1 MPDSLLDP
9 LRARYDV
16 VVVGG
21 GHNGLTAAAYAAR
34 GGRSVLVL
42 ERADHVGGAAVSA
55 RPFAGVDARLSR
67 YSYLVSL
74 LPRRIVDELG
84 LPVRLI
90 RRRFSSYTPVADGGL
105 LVDTQDDAATR
116 ASFRR
121 LTGSDADFEAWGRFY
136 AMTAEVARRL
146 APTLTEPLLPRS
158 AVRHLVAD
166 GVGEE
171 AWRALFEEPLGE
183 VLRRTFAD
191 DVVRG
196 VAATDGLIGTF
207 ADVDEPSLRQ
217 NRCFLYH
224 VIGNGT
230 GDWDV
235 PVGGMGA
242 VSGALRDAAVAAG
255 ATIVTSATVTAVDP
269 GAVGADVAWTDADG
283 RTRGVTAGHVLAG
296 CAPAELERLLAA
308 AGRGAASGA
317 ASGSSSGS
325 SSAEPGS
332 AGAAGPGP
340 EGAQLKV
347 NMLLRRL
354 PRLRDDV
361 DPVAAFSGTLHV
373 NESLTQL
380 QDAYAQA
387 AAGRIPDLPPSEIY
401 CHTLSDRTILGPE
414 LAATEA
420 QTITLFGLHMPARLF
435 RADPDGA
442 RQRALAATLASLN
455 TVLAEPIEDVLA
467 LDADGAP
474 CLEVRT
480 PVDLEGDVG
489 LPGGHIFHRDLSWPF
504 AEERSGAESGAGSSS
519 AGAGAAGSGGTG
531 SGVAGSGGAGPADA
545 GAATGLGVGADVGV
559 GVGGAAE
566 RWGVA
571 TAHPRVLLAGAG
583 ARRGGG
589 VSGIPGRAAAM
600 AVLESPA
607 R

>member
-1 MPDSLLDP
+1 MADMPDST
-9 LRARYDV
+9 RSRYDV
-16 VVVGG
+16 VIVGG
-21 GHNGLTAAAYAAR
+21 GHNGLTAAAYAAQ

-74 LPRRIVDELG
+74 LPRQVIDELG
-84 LPVRLI
+84 LPIRLV
-90 RRRFSSYTPVADGGL
+90 RRRYSSYTPVADGGL
-105 LVDTQDDAATR
+105 LVDTQDAAATR

-121 LTGSDADFEAWGRFY
+121 LAGTGTGSGSGTGSGTGSGSGSDADFEAWGRFY
-136 AMTAEVARRL
+136 TMTAEVARRL
-146 APTLTEPLLPRS
+146 APTLTEPLLPRA
-158 AVRHLVAD
+158 AVRDLVVD
-166 GVGEE
+166 GVGEA
-171 AWRALFEEPLGE
+171 AWRALFEEPLGA

-269 GAVGADVAWTDADG
+269 GASGGLSASGAPGASGASDPEVAWTDADG
-283 RTRGVTAGHVLAG
+283 RTRGVRAGHVLAA
-296 CAPAELERLLAA
+296 CAPAELDRLLAA
-308 AGRGAASGA
+308 GGGGAGAVA
-317 ASGSSSGS
+317 
-325 SSAEPGS
+325 PDV
-332 AGAAGPGP
+332 AGAAAASYP

-347 NMLLRRL
+347 NMLLKRL

-401 CHTLSDRTILGPE
+401 CHTLSDRTILGPA
-414 LAATEA
+414 LAGTEA

-442 RQRALAATLASLN
+442 RERALAATLASLN
-455 TVLAEPIEDVLA
+455 SVLAEPIEDVLA

-489 LPGGHIFHRDLSWPF
+489 LPGGHIFHRDLTWPF
-504 AEERSGAESGAGSSS
+504 AESD
-519 AGAGAAGSGGTG
+519 
-531 SGVAGSGGAGPADA
+531 ADA
-545 GAATGLGVGADVGV
+545 G
-559 GVGGAAE
+559 
-566 RWGVA
+566 RWGVE
-571 TAHPRVLLAGAG
+571 TEHPRVLLAGAG

-600 AVLESPA
+600 AVLA
-607 R
+607 G

>member
-1 MPDSLLDP
+1 MSDSLLDP

-16 VVVGG
+16 VVVGA

-74 LPRRIVDELG
+74 LPRRVVDELG
-84 LPVRLI
+84 LPVRLV
-90 RRRFSSYTPVADGGL
+90 RRRWSSYTPVADGGL

-146 APTLTEPLLPRS
+146 APTLTEPLLPRA
-158 AVRHLVAD
+158 AVRDLVTD

-269 GAVGADVAWTDADG
+269 GAVGAEVAWTDDGG

-296 CAPAELERLLAA
+296 CAPAELDRLLTG

-317 ASGSSSGS
+317 VAGGSG
-325 SSAEPGS
+325 PG
-332 AGAAGPGP
+332 GVAGPGP

-347 NMLLRRL
+347 NMLLTRL

-401 CHTLSDRTILGPE
+401 CHTLSDRTILGPS
-414 LAATEA
+414 LAGTEA

-435 RADPDGA
+435 RANPDGA
-442 RQRALAATLASLN
+442 RDRALAATLASLN

-467 LDADGAP
+467 VDADGAP

-504 AEERSGAESGAGSSS
+504 AEAGSGDGD
-519 AGAGAAGSGGTG
+519 AGGAAGS
-531 SGVAGSGGAGPADA
+531 P
-545 GAATGLGVGADVGV
+545 
-559 GVGGAAE
+559 AE

-600 AVLESPA
+600 AILETSAP
-607 R
+607 

>member
-74 LPRRIVDELG
+74 LPHRIVDELG
-84 LPVRLI
+84 LPVRLV
-90 RRRFSSYTPVADGGL
+90 RRRWSSYTPVADGGL

-136 AMTAEVARRL
+136 RMTAEVARRL

-166 GVGEE
+166 GVGDD

-269 GAVGADVAWTDADG
+269 GAVGAEVAWTDADG

-296 CAPAELERLLAA
+296 CAPAELERLLAV
-308 AGRGAASGA
+308 AGRGAASGSA
-317 ASGSSSGS
+317 T
-325 SSAEPGS
+325 AEP

-347 NMLLRRL
+347 NMLLSRL

-442 RQRALAATLASLN
+442 RERALRATLASLN

-504 AEERSGAESGAGSSS
+504 AEHGSDAPGAAGGTGARHGADGGAGS
-519 AGAGAAGSGGTG
+519 
-531 SGVAGSGGAGPADA
+531 
-545 GAATGLGVGADVGV
+545 GAATWVDPGSAPS
-559 GVGGAAE
+559 AAE

-600 AVLESPA
+600 AVLETRA
-607 R
+607 G